1 MKKLM
6 IAVAIICAAAMSHAA
21 AMTWQTY
28 GYIGDSD
35 PDSGTWFDG
44 GQAYLVMITDA
55 ASFAVDNNLNVTGGS
70 IVDSIGF
77 GEGTA
82 NGTWNDTADLVAGQ
96 TYRFAMIL
104 TDSGTGIT
112 VPTTGLYGI
121 DDNDGALYSVTW
133 NAATGGD
140 ITPEHGGIYVNTTVG
155 AVPEPTSG
163 LLLLL
168 GMAGLALKRKRA

>member
-1 MKKLM
+1 MKKIM
-6 IAVAIICAAAMSHAA
+6 IAAAIVCAAAMSQAA
-21 AMTWQTY
+21 ALQWATWGWT
-28 GYIGDSD
+28 GDSN

-70 IVDSIGF
+70 IVDSMAF
-77 GEGTA
+77 TEGSA
-82 NGTWNDTADLVAGQ
+82 YGSWNDTGSLVDGQ
-96 TYRFAMIL
+96 TYQFAMIM

-121 DDNDGALYSVTW
+121 DDNEGALYSVTW

-140 ITPEHGGIYVNTTVG
+140 ISPTHEGIYVNTTVG

-168 GMAGLALKRKRA
+168 GVAGLALKRRRA